1 MSSEYV
7 GREGLALVSVAR
19 DGGERIDSDDQNVQ
33 WVLHSVDIPV
43 EALFLHQRSLPQ
55 VPQMSCPLNFFQ
67 LGSVLVARDEE
78 KIRSHRSRTALRVS
92 CVVNVT
98 AKMLF

>member
-43 EALFLHQRSLPQ
+43 ETLFLHQRSLPQ
-55 VPQMSCPLNFFQ
+55 VPQMSCPLKFFQ

-78 KIRSHRSRTALRVS
+78 KIRSHRSRTTLRVS

-98 AKMLF
+98 AKVLF